1 MHHNHYLSKQDVA
14 SLITPPCLG
23 AAYPSLNHLSSPQP
37 LGGHRE
43 RPVSLMD
50 RMSALETSSQQWR
63 GRVTQSDATKFT
75 VAHKMASS
83 STSSVPSLI
92 GGMSSVTTSSDQLHT
107 PTGSPLAERKKRS
120 PCQKV
125 FKSKTGGNIPSLLN
139 KSSPSSPRKAFRRS
153 ISTPH
158 DGEKKGGPKNNPYYS
173 KEIHIANCFNHMCVI
188 QICSTKE
195 KT

>member
-1 MHHNHYLSKQDVA
+1 MCWLLKN
-14 SLITPPCLG
+14 
-23 AAYPSLNHLSSPQP
+23 NFFSSPQP

-50 RMSALETSSQQWR
+50 RVSALETSSQQWR

-92 GGMSSVTTSSDQLHT
+92 GGMSPVTALSSEQLVT

-125 FKSKTGGNIPSLLN
+125 FKSKTGGNIPALLN

-158 DGEKKGGPKNNPYYS
+158 DGEKKGRPQKWPS
-173 KEIHIANCFNHMCVI
+173 F
-188 QICSTKE
+188 
-195 KT
+195 